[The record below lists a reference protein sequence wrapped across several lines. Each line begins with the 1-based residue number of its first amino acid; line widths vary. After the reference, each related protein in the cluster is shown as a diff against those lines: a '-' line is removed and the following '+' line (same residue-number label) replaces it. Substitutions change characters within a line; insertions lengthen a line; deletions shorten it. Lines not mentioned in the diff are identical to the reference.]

1 MKKFL
6 LILLATHWC
15 VAARAEAVTL
25 DIADADAFSN
35 WTVID
40 ANNDGT
46 LWKYSSKNA
55 LYHSGNKADDWL
67 VSPGI
72 ELKAGV
78 LYDVAAVLRV
88 DTSTPRFS
96 FHDFAVYAGNAPTV
110 DAQTTEIVKQ
120 VGAEYSLDPKTY
132 SGTFTPEADGTYY
145 FSVHC
150 TSGSW
155 TDDLY
160 FHRFVIES
168 NENGGAD
175 DVVTVELP
183 YSEDFSGNHGYTFF
197 HVNSESR
204 DWDISNY
211 RLRYYG
217 KNFYTSDAYAV
228 TPAFRFEKGVS
239 YRLQFKTWI
248 SSASSSNYKP
258 LSVKL
263 GQGKTADQL
272 TTELFAETIQ
282 TSSQSEK
289 TVNFNVEEDGVYYL
303 AFYCGGDVN
312 ANDIFVD
319 DVKLQ
324 AMLTSPLA
332 VTDLVVTPAEKG
344 AMEATVSWINPTSTN
359 TGETL
364 ESISKAEI
372 RRNGTVV
379 GTVDEGL
386 IVGERAS
393 FKDSTIDGAG
403 KYQYSVIV
411 YFNENPSEAS
421 TVTSS
426 WIGKDTSVGNVQ
438 NVVATKVDD
447 HTVSLNFDI
456 PTGSNGGYID
466 PADITYKITRQA
478 GTASA
483 VTLVEAYNGE
493 LPYIDSDING
503 LNSYVYSVYTNY
515 NGSTSWAPSKSNA
528 VILGGAVDIPYS
540 QDFSTSNHFFTFF
553 HGENATRDWSVSSSR
568 LQYWGNP
575 ADAYAVTPGINLE
588 AGKAYELTFTTR
600 LSTATSGSEKPLYV
614 RMGQQPTIA
623 GLDTQL
629 FYEVIESTFSSTK
642 TVKVSVPADGVYY
655 IAFHCLGTV
664 NSNDIYVDDITLKEI
679 PVAPLAVTDFT
690 AEAAELGQL
699 KAILKWTNPTDDNT
713 GGKITKITKAVLSRG
728 NTELSTVEEGL
739 VPGEEFTYTDE
750 TIETAG
756 KYNYSVILYLGTN
769 ASPAVTASTE
779 WVGPDTPKPL
789 ENAVASLNE
798 DGVTMT
804 ISWDA
809 VSPVGVNGGYV
820 DTSAITYNVIRKP
833 DNKEVAADTAET
845 SVTDNVESVSLG
857 MYNYQISM
865 VQYPTVAAAETEKI
879 RLGDAIEVTEENPY
893 RPDFSNAETFD
904 IWTLT
909 PGETGT
915 GLWKYESKNQTL
927 ETGFIYNEP
936 WALTPPLK
944 MLAGK
949 YKVVYKATCYSA
961 RYTSDIEIYLTD
973 APTHEAE
980 LKTLIHSKKVESV
993 SYPDAI
999 EVEFEV
1005 PADGVYHIGY
1015 VDVTDD
1021 HWKLAL
1027 SQADVEVVE
1036 LAPRPVASLPVTDFT
1051 AVAAPQG
1058 AMEVTL
1064 TWTNPS
1070 KDVDDN
1076 DLQAITSVV
1085 ISRGDDVIAT
1095 ISEDLVPG
1103 EEFTYTDKGVET
1115 AGIHNYSAVVYVEDL
1130 LSESASATS
1139 DWVGLDTPLPIE
1151 NATAVCD
1158 ETETTV
1164 TISWDEV
1171 GEKGVHE
1178 GYVDRSAITYDVIR
1192 MPDNV
1197 EVATGVSATSATDN
1211 VSELELGK
1219 YWYEVSING
1228 YTDIPAVETAAIV
1241 LGKAIEIN
1249 EDSKLYNPDFADSAT
1264 FDVWKFIANEDGNGW
1279 IYDDESQA
1287 LLAESAAGAWTYSA
1301 PLDATTGIYNL
1312 SFTAY
1317 RADGDDLDDEQ
1328 IEIYLM
1334 PKGAVHSEGMTP
1346 LYVGSVSATSSD
1358 ATVTNVEI
1366 KVPENGVYHLAYLC
1380 ATPSEA
1386 HNKLYLSGTSLE
1398 YLHDGSN
1405 GEDCVGSLN
1414 GYDAS
1419 ITYDAASREVRA
1431 TGGVLYVF
1439 RTDGSLVGKSNEGV
1453 FRMDGYEDGIYIA
1466 RCADAVVKFKK

>member
-6 LILLATHWC
+6 LSSLAVCLTLI
-15 VAARAEAVTL
+15 ASAETIVL
-25 DIADADAFSN
+25 DIPDEASFAA

-40 ANNDGT
+40 ANGDGGT
-46 LWKYSSKNA
+46 NQWHYDDEDAIYNE
-55 LYHSGNKADDWL
+55 NKSRAADDWL
-67 VSPGI
+67 ISPAVNLKGGVTYKVSSYLYNATTFSSDRQKFVI
-72 ELKAGV
+72 KAGQ
-78 LYDVAAVLRV
+78 
-88 DTSTPRFS
+88 S
-96 FHDFAVYAGNAPTV
+96 PTV
-110 DAQTTEIVKQ
+110 DGMTTEIYKNESLSR
-120 VGAEYSLDPKTY
+120 GSFYSNYD
-132 SGTFTPEADGTYY
+132 GTFTPATDGEYY
-145 FSVHC
+145 IGIHC
-150 TSGSW
+150 
-155 TDDLY
+155 
-160 FHRFVIES
+160 
-168 NENGGAD
+168 
-175 DVVTVELP
+175 
-183 YSEDFSGNHGYTFF
+183 YSAAYSGNFKFQKFVLEAQVAHPGAVTA
-197 HVNSESR
+197 
-204 DWDISNY
+204 
-211 RLRYYG
+211 L
-217 KNFYTSDAYAV
+217 TV
-228 TPAFRFEKGVS
+228 TPADLGEQKATLSWTWPTVS
-239 YRLQFKTWI
+239 DLGGTFAGTVSANVYRYT
-248 SSASSSNYKP
+248 SSSFP
-258 LSVKL
+258 S
-263 GQGKTADQL
+263 D
-272 TTELFAETIQ
+272 
-282 TSSQSEK
+282 
-289 TVNFNVEEDGVYYL
+289 L
-303 AFYCGGDVN
+303 ASC
-312 ANDIFVD
+312 
-319 DVKLQ
+319 L
-324 AMLTSPLA
+324 
-332 VTDLVVTPAEKG
+332 
-344 AMEATVSWINPTSTN
+344 
-359 TGETL
+359 
-364 ESISKAEI
+364 
-372 RRNGTVV
+372 V
-379 GTVDEGL
+379 GTVTDGTQ
-386 IVGERAS
+386 GESAS
-393 FKDSTIDGAG
+393 FTDETVPAPG
-403 KYQYSVIV
+403 KYYYKVV
-411 YFNENPSEAS
+411 TFNDDGTS
-421 TVTSS
+421 TVTAPTVQSA

-438 NVVATKVDD
+438 NVVATVVDD

-528 VILGGAVDIPYS
+528 VILGGAVDVPYS

-690 AEAAELGQL
+690 AEAAELGEL
-699 KAILKWTNPTDDNT
+699 KAMLKWTNPTDDNT

-728 NTELSTVEEGL
+728 NTELATVEEGL
-739 VPGEEFTYTDE
+739 VPGEEFIYTDE

-756 KYNYSVILYLGTN
+756 KYNYSVTLYLGTN

-779 WVGPDTPKPL
+779 WVGPDTPKPV
-789 ENAVASLNE
+789 ENAVASLDE
-798 DGVTMT
+798 DGVNMT

-833 DNKEVAADTAET
+833 DNKEVAANTAET
-845 SVTDNVESVSLG
+845 SVTDNVEGVSLG

-904 IWTLT
+904 IWMLT

-993 SYPDAI
+993 SYPDAV

-1036 LAPRPVASLPVTDFT
+1036 LAPRPVASLPVTEFT

-1115 AGIHNYSAVVYVEDL
+1115 AGIYTYSAVVYVEDL

-1139 DWVGLDTPLPIE
+1139 DWVGFDTPLPIE

-1178 GYVDRSAITYDVIR
+1178 GYVDLSAITYDVVR

-1197 EVATGVSATSATDN
+1197 EVATGVSVTSATDN

-1228 YTDIPAVETAAIV
+1228 YTDIPGVETAAIV

-1334 PKGAVHSEGMTP
+1334 PKGAVHREGMTP

-1358 ATVTNVEI
+1358 ATVTNVEM

-1380 ATPSEA
+1380 ATPSET

-1414 GYDAS
+1414 GYEAS
-1419 ITYDAASREVRA
+1419 ITYDAVSREVRA

-1453 FRMDGYEDGIYIA
+1453 FRMAGYEDGIYVA